1 MLSGFAIA
9 TANEELRIGK
19 GCMNIVSVNVG
30 MPREVLWKGKTVRT
44 SIFKQSVDGPQ
55 MVKRLDIQGDSQADL
70 AVHGGENKA
79 VYAYPAEHYDYWR
92 QELPDAPLPWGV
104 FGENLT
110 TIGLRESAVHVG
122 DQFSIGSAELVVT
135 QPRMPCYKLGLRFQ
149 SDDMVKRFL
158 ASGRSGF
165 YFAVSREGELR
176 AGDQIKPIALD
187 DNGLSIAEIVRL
199 YGVKTYSEEDA
210 NSIRRALRV
219 VALPEN
225 WKTYFRNRLQNANAE

>member
-1 MLSGFAIA
+1 
-9 TANEELRIGK
+9 
-19 GCMNIVSVNVG
+19 MNIVSVNVG

-55 MVKRLDIQGDSQADL
+55 LVKRLNIQGDSQADL

-92 QELPDAPLPWGV
+92 QELPDVPLSWGI

-110 TIGLRESAVHVG
+110 TIGLRESSVHVG

-158 ASGRSGF
+158 ASGRNGF
-165 YFAVSREGELR
+165 YFAVSGEGELR

-187 DNGLSIAEIVRL
+187 DNGLSISEIVRL
-199 YGVKTYSEEDA
+199 YVVKTYSEEDVT
-210 NSIRRALRV
+210 SIRRALRV
-219 VALPEN
+219 EALPEN
-225 WKTYFRNRLQNANAE
+225 WKTYFRNRLQNANAD

>member
-1 MLSGFAIA
+1 MLCGFAIG
-9 TANEELRIGK
+9 TANEKLRIGK

-79 VYAYPAEHYDYWR
+79 VYAYPAEHYGYWR
-92 QELPDAPLPWGV
+92 QELPDVPLPWGI

-110 TIGLRESAVHVG
+110 TIGLRESSVHVG
-122 DQFSIGSAELVVT
+122 DQFSIGSAELLVT

-187 DNGLSIAEIVRL
+187 DNGLSISEIVRL
-199 YGVKTYSEEDA
+199 YVVKTYSEEDA

-225 WKTYFRNRLQNANAE
+225 WKTYFRNRLQNASAE